1 MTVELPP
8 STWTSTHSPRVL
20 LSTLP
25 AWADLRDVLCA
36 LIDLK
41 NEKKEKTDM
50 DRSMYR
56 NADCSNT
63 FTDNNVHFR

>member
-8 STWTSTHSPRVL
+8 STWTSTHSPRVS
-20 LSTLP
+20 LSTLL
-25 AWADLRDVLCA
+25 AWAALRDVLCA

-41 NEKKEKTDM
+41 LLEKTDM

-56 NADCSNT
+56 NADCSKT